1 MEQEND
7 RGEASAYDRY
17 RHLWAIG
24 LLMNM
29 RIVVAGGDHWRQTGA
44 CCVGWFGTGTVM
56 APKLGGGLCAKKP
69 VLVWEVKEC
78 FVSSGGSHVW
88 ALVAG
93 DSRLRV
99 GCLWLHFAHGLF
111 APVQWEATGSPLG
124 APFIYS
130 KVSHCLPSQVPCKS
144 PYQSHIRKAASI
156 PRTAYTAHIT
166 TYSAYI
172 AAYTLHIAA
181 YSSI

>member
-1 MEQEND
+1 MGDWVVGEYVSRCCRGNWRMLRGLVRD
-7 RGEASAYDRY
+7 RDRDGSQIGREFVCQKASPDLGGQGVLCQ
-17 RHLWAIG
+17 LW
-24 LLMNM
+24 
-29 RIVVAGGDHWRQTGA
+29 RVARMGA
-44 CCVGWFGTGTVM
+44 CGR
-56 APKLGGGLCAKKP
+56 
-69 VLVWEVKEC
+69 
-78 FVSSGGSHVW
+78 
-88 ALVAG
+88 